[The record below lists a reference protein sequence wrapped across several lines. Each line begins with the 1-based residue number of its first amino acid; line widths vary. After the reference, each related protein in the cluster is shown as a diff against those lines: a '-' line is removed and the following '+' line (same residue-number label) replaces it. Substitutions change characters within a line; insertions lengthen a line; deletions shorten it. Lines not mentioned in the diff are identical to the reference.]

1 MIFYDSKE
9 LKMLSFMLA
18 LTVFILYTYI
28 HRVPPRLETVKMTK
42 HTKNA
47 HKLSDETF
55 QMRVDACSNG
65 FYFM

>member
-1 MIFYDSKE
+1 
-9 LKMLSFMLA
+9 MLSFMLA
-18 LTVFILYTYI
+18 LTVFILYIYI
-28 HRVPPRLETVKMTK
+28 YRIPLYLETVKMTK
-42 HTKNA
+42 RTKNA

>member
-1 MIFYDSKE
+1 
-9 LKMLSFMLA
+9 MLA
-18 LTVFILYTYI
+18 LTVFILYIYI
-28 HRVPPRLETVKMTK
+28 YRIPLYLETVKMTK
-42 HTKNA
+42 RTKNA